1 MSTCLIA
8 RRELL
13 LAALATSAMP
23 VVAAARPAKAT
34 LPPQKTLLLFGARIR
49 YFELGEKGPTLVL
62 IHGLGSSAAGDWGQV
77 MPTLARTHRVL
88 ALDLLGFGAS
98 DKPAIDYGIQTWVDF
113 LGEFL
118 REKQVAGGFTLMGE
132 SLGGWIAAQY
142 SIQALGGVAAGDSFV
157 LPKPGKLVLCDAA
170 GHRASMAKVFEPRP
184 AGAPI
189 GASIAGEKSLL
200 AAIFHNPSYG
210 SDEGLR
216 RGFAWSLS
224 KGDSGTIKAFYGNKA
239 ILDEAIDGKL
249 AAITIP
255 TLVVWGEHDKL
266 IPLADGQSY
275 ASGIA
280 GAQLLVVKDSG
291 HAPMIETPTAFLA
304 AVQPF
309 LRP

>member
-1 MSTCLIA
+1 MLRPQNSTIA
-8 RRELL
+8 RRKLL
-13 LAALATSAMP
+13 LAALGTAIAGP
-23 VVAAARPAKAT
+23 ALAAKPLPA
-34 LPPQKTLLLFGARIR
+34 QKTLLLFGARIR
-49 YFELGEKGPTLVL
+49 YFELGQGPTLVL
-62 IHGLGSSAAGDWGQV
+62 VHGLGSSAQGDWGQV
-77 MPTLARTHRVL
+77 MQTLAKTHHIL
-88 ALDLLGFGAS
+88 ALDLLGFGGS

-118 REKQVAGGFTLMGE
+118 RAKKVTGGFTLMGE

-142 SIQALGGVAAGDSFV
+142 TIQALGGVAPGESFV

-170 GHRASMAKVFEPRP
+170 GHRASMAKAFEPRP
-184 AGAPI
+184 PGAPI

-200 AAIFHNPSYG
+200 SAIFHSHTYG

-224 KGDSGTIKAFYGNKA
+224 KGDSGTIKAFYTNKA

-249 AAITIP
+249 AGITIP
-255 TLVVWGEHDKL
+255 TLVVWGEHDRL

-280 GAQLLVVKDSG
+280 GAQLVVIPDSG
-291 HAPMIETPTAFLA
+291 HAPMIETPAAFLQ

-309 LRP
+309 LSP